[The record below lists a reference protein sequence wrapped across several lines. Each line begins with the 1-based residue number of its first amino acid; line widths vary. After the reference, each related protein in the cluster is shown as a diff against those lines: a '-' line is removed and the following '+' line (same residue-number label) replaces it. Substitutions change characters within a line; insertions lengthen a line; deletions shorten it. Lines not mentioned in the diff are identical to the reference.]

1 MTEEKMTLR
10 QALQERKM
18 LDKQIDALRKQ
29 KFLAVTVASN
39 KIIDGKTWEQWDE
52 DAKAAWQSLNDKI
65 RRRIAINKAI
75 FQANV
80 INCVVV
86 PKFNGFEINEL
97 DTESISFAEAI
108 DRKKYYQNV
117 LTKMVETFQQSITQA
132 NGAYDKSVETVNKY
146 VVERLNQEFGNT
158 TNASTRQ
165 RSERE
170 AELKKENE
178 TIFRDPA
185 EMIKKIK
192 NASDMI
198 DKYLLTID
206 SKLGHETEVT
216 EIEISY

>member
-185 EMIKKIK
+185 DMIKKIK